1 MPLPYYVS
9 PEQMMKDKAEY
20 ARKGISRGRAI
31 VTIEYR
37 DGILLVA
44 ENPSTLLHKISE
56 IYDRIAFAGVGKY
69 NEFENMRVAGV
80 RHADVK
86 GYSYSR
92 GDVSAKSLA
101 NAYSQALG
109 NIFTQ
114 DIKPFEIEVLVV
126 EVGDANGTKN
136 EIYHIL
142 YDGTIEDEKNYAA
155 MGGQSE
161 EIRRYLKDNFQ
172 ENLDVAAALKLGV
185 RALMVTQN
193 KTLTERD
200 LEVAVLDR
208 TKERRKFR
216 RIPAEALHQLLTET
230 AVGRP
235 FSVRRGP
242 LRSVAHRALP
252 CYPEGHMKR
261 RIFGLEN
268 EYGLTCTLNGQ
279 RRLSPDNVARYLFEK
294 VIPGARNANVFLE
307 NGARLYLD
315 TGFHPEYATP
325 ECDDITDLVIHDK
338 AGERIVED
346 LLHQAEKRLREDG
359 ISGHILLFK
368 NNTDSAGNS
377 YGCHENY
384 LVSRDVSFQRLA
396 EGLIPF
402 FVTRQIFAGA
412 GKVLQTPRG
421 FHYCLSQRA
430 QHICQEISG
439 ATTSSRSIINTR
451 DEPHADAEKYRRLHV
466 IVGDSNMSEVATYLK
481 VGTTALILDM
491 IEDGHFDRDY
501 SLQSPGPGHPRH
513 QPRPDPARNH
523 PAEGR
528 ARRSRPC
535 SSRWSTSST
544 PPATCRPSTPTRSP
558 GTCSRGGPT

>member
-37 DGILLVA
+37 DGVLLVA
-44 ENPSTLLHKISE
+44 ENPSTLLHKVSE

-69 NEFENMRVAGV
+69 NEFENLRMAGV

-114 DIKPFEIEVLVV
+114 DIKPFEVEVLVV

-172 ENLDVAAALKLGV
+172 ENLDVAAALRLGV

-200 LEVAVLDR
+200 LEVAVLER

-216 RIPAEALHQLLTET
+216 RIPAEALNQLLTET
-230 AVGRP
+230 
-235 FSVRRGP
+235 
-242 LRSVAHRALP
+242 
-252 CYPEGHMKR
+252 
-261 RIFGLEN
+261 
-268 EYGLTCTLNGQ
+268 T
-279 RRLSPDNVARYLFEK
+279 
-294 VIPGARNANVFLE
+294 
-307 NGARLYLD
+307 
-315 TGFHPEYATP
+315 
-325 ECDDITDLVIHDK
+325 
-338 AGERIVED
+338 
-346 LLHQAEKRLREDG
+346 
-359 ISGHILLFK
+359 
-368 NNTDSAGNS
+368 
-377 YGCHENY
+377 
-384 LVSRDVSFQRLA
+384 
-396 EGLIPF
+396 
-402 FVTRQIFAGA
+402 
-412 GKVLQTPRG
+412 
-421 FHYCLSQRA
+421 
-430 QHICQEISG
+430 
-439 ATTSSRSIINTR
+439 
-451 DEPHADAEKYRRLHV
+451 
-466 IVGDSNMSEVATYLK
+466 
-481 VGTTALILDM
+481 
-491 IEDGHFDRDY
+491 
-501 SLQSPGPGHPRH
+501 
-513 QPRPDPARNH
+513 
-523 PAEGR
+523 
-528 ARRSRPC
+528 
-535 SSRWSTSST
+535 
-544 PPATCRPSTPTRSP
+544 
-558 GTCSRGGPT
+558 

>member
-1 MPLPYYVS
+1 
-9 PEQMMKDKAEY
+9 
-20 ARKGISRGRAI
+20 
-31 VTIEYR
+31 
-37 DGILLVA
+37 
-44 ENPSTLLHKISE
+44 
-56 IYDRIAFAGVGKY
+56 VGKY

-230 AVGRP
+230 
-235 FSVRRGP
+235 
-242 LRSVAHRALP
+242 
-252 CYPEGHMKR
+252 PE
-261 RIFGLEN
+261 
-268 EYGLTCTLNGQ
+268 
-279 RRLSPDNVARYLFEK
+279 
-294 VIPGARNANVFLE
+294 
-307 NGARLYLD
+307 
-315 TGFHPEYATP
+315 
-325 ECDDITDLVIHDK
+325 
-338 AGERIVED
+338 
-346 LLHQAEKRLREDG
+346 
-359 ISGHILLFK
+359 
-368 NNTDSAGNS
+368 
-377 YGCHENY
+377 
-384 LVSRDVSFQRLA
+384 
-396 EGLIPF
+396 
-402 FVTRQIFAGA
+402 
-412 GKVLQTPRG
+412 
-421 FHYCLSQRA
+421 
-430 QHICQEISG
+430 
-439 ATTSSRSIINTR
+439 
-451 DEPHADAEKYRRLHV
+451 
-466 IVGDSNMSEVATYLK
+466 
-481 VGTTALILDM
+481 
-491 IEDGHFDRDY
+491 
-501 SLQSPGPGHPRH
+501 
-513 QPRPDPARNH
+513 
-523 PAEGR
+523 
-528 ARRSRPC
+528 
-535 SSRWSTSST
+535 
-544 PPATCRPSTPTRSP
+544 PT
-558 GTCSRGGPT
+558 